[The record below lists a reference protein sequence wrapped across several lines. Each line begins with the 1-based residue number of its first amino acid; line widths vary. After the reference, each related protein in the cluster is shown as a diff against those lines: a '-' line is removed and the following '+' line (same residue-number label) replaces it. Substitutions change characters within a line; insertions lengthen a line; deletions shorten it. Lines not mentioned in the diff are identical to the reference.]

1 MKTQNVTLSIPKEIL
16 LKVELMAVRRETSVS
31 GLLTRMLERLVQEED
46 SYARARR
53 RHLWWLEE
61 QGVDLGTGGQIVI
74 QRDELH
80 ERG

>member
-16 LKVELMAVRRETSVS
+16 LKVKLIAVKRETSIS
-31 GLLTRMLERLVQEED
+31 GLLTRTLERLVQEED

-53 RHLWWLEE
+53 RHLLLLE
-61 QGVDLGTGGQIVI
+61 QAVDLGTGGQVVI